1 MNGTQS
7 LILSLSLMTLVACA
21 PAPEEVCSAVVETG
35 FDLPAATISDC
46 DGAPASVLDLVE
58 SNAVTYISFGAGW
71 CTACQEEIP
80 ELNALKTEFEGKNV
94 GIAQILVEGMA
105 PGEPAPLGLCAQWAG
120 EALPPVAEFPVWID
134 VDQTMVCDH
143 FGEAV
148 GTLPV
153 HLLVTGDGTVQSR
166 IVGALPADMSDRIND
181 WL

>member
-1 MNGTQS
+1 MNITKQ
-7 LILSLSLMTLVACA
+7 LFVLPLAMLVACA
-21 PAPEEVCSAVVETG
+21 PAPDEVCSAVVDTG
-35 FDLPAATISDC
+35 FALPEAVISDC
-46 DGAPASVLDLVE
+46 DGGSVSLLELVNA
-58 SNAVTYISFGAGW
+58 NAVTYISFGAGW

-80 ELNALKTEFEGKNV
+80 ELNALKSEFEGKGV
-94 GIAQILVEGMA
+94 GILQILVEGMS
-105 PGEPAPLGLCAQWAG
+105 PGVEAPLGLCAQWAG
-120 EALPPVAEFPVWID
+120 DALPPVADFPVWID
-134 VDQTMVCDH
+134 VEQTMLCDH

>member
-1 MNGTQS
+1 MNTTRT
-7 LILSLSLMTLVACA
+7 LILWSALSLVSACEA
-21 PAPEEVCSAVVETG
+21 APEEVCSAVVDTG

-46 DGAPASVLDLVE
+46 DGAPVSVLDLVE
-58 SNAVTYISFGAGW
+58 ANEVTYISFGAGW

-80 ELNALKTEFEGKNV
+80 ELNSLKAQFEGKNV
-94 GIAQILVEGMA
+94 GIVQILVEGMS
-105 PGEPAPLGLCAQWAG
+105 PGVVAPLGLCAQWAG
-120 EALPPVAEFPVWID
+120 EALPPVAEFPIWID
-134 VDQTMVCDH
+134 EDQTLLCDH

-166 IVGALPADMSDRIND
+166 IVGALPADMADRIND

>member
-1 MNGTQS
+1 MNITKQ
-7 LILSLSLMTLVACA
+7 LFVLPLAMLVACA
-21 PAPEEVCSAVVETG
+21 PAPDEVCSAVVDTG
-35 FDLPAATISDC
+35 FALPEAVISDC
-46 DGAPASVLDLVE
+46 GGDSVSLLELVNA
-58 SNAVTYISFGAGW
+58 NAVTYISFGAGW

-80 ELNALKTEFEGKNV
+80 ELNALKSEFEGKGV
-94 GIAQILVEGMA
+94 GIVQILVEGMS
-105 PGEPAPLGLCAQWAG
+105 PGVQAPLGLCAQWAG
-120 EALPPVAEFPVWID
+120 DALPPVADFPVWID
-134 VDQTMVCDH
+134 VDQTMLCDH

>member
-1 MNGTQS
+1 MNTTRT
-7 LILSLSLMTLVACA
+7 LLLSLALVLVSGCA
-21 PAPEEVCSAVVETG
+21 PPPDEVCSAVVDTG
-35 FDLPAATISDC
+35 FELPEAVISDC
-46 DGAPASVLDLVE
+46 DGASVSVLELV
-58 SNAVTYISFGAGW
+58 NANEVTYISFGAGW

-80 ELNALKTEFEGKNV
+80 ELNALKTQFEGKNV
-94 GIAQILVEGMA
+94 GIAQILVEGMSPGQEA
-105 PGEPAPLGLCAQWAG
+105 PQGLCAQWAG

-134 VDQTMVCDH
+134 VDQTMICDH

-166 IVGALPADMSDRIND
+166 IVGALPADMADRISD

>member
-1 MNGTQS
+1 MNTVER
-7 LILSLSLMTLVACA
+7 LLLALCLATLVACA
-21 PAPEEVCSAVVETG
+21 PAPEEVCSAVVDTG
-35 FDLPAATISDC
+35 FELPAATISDC
-46 DGAPASVLDLVE
+46 DGNSVSLLE
-58 SNAVTYISFGAGW
+58 LIEANEVTYISFGAGW

-94 GIAQILVEGMA
+94 GIVQILVEGMS
-105 PGEPAPLGLCAQWAG
+105 PGVEAPLGLCGQWAG
-120 EALPPVAEFPVWID
+120 DALPPIAEFPVWID
-134 VDQTMVCDH
+134 VEQSMICDH

-166 IVGALPADMSDRIND
+166 IVGALPADMSARISD